1 ATITNSR
8 HCSSGYDQRLEAF
21 GKDGALFAE
30 NIRPTT
36 VRFSNNQ
43 VTDAQDVYLDFFL
56 DRYADAYALELGHFI
71 DALEAGEEIS
81 PSIADGFA

>member
-1 ATITNSR
+1 M
-8 HCSSGYDQRLEAF
+8 
-21 GKDGALFAE
+21 
-30 NIRPTT
+30 
-36 VRFSNNQ
+36 RFSNNE

-81 PSIADGFA
+81 PSIADGFAALRIAEAAEESAHNNSKPITLA